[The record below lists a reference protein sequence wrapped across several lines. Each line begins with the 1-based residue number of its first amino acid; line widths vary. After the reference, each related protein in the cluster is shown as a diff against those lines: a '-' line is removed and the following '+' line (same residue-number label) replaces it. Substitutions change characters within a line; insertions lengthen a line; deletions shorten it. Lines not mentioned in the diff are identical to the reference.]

1 MVPVRAHSG
10 QRVCVLRLTEAG
22 LGAARALAAGGA
34 GVTVWD
40 DDAARRDA
48 AGALGLKVEDPS
60 TRDWSDLAAMVVG
73 DKAML
78 DEDVSIRA
86 VDMAHALDIPVFDAT
101 SLIARALVTE
111 YDTTVCVITGIQ
123 AKAVARIG
131 AALLEA
137 LGADVIGPEHS
148 GAPRRPGP
156 GSVVLLALEDVDLSI
171 TPDLLVVTSG
181 EAQAESQRFIR
192 AMTGP
197 VVLNADDPAAARL
210 ATRAPLRSILASG
223 RQSLGGGVFVCA
235 GAVFDGI
242 DGPPSRLTPVPAA
255 QGVAVTPPG
264 LLAMAHG
271 LVRAC
276 EYSVDRSCE
285 ALETFEG
292 VAGWGKAVA
301 RFGPVQLL
309 DYSDAKDLRSALLAL
324 QAPGPVIWVA
334 GPALEKGSAA
344 LIEAAGRTPTRI
356 FMTGDRAKAAKGLS
370 RLCPTQI
377 VADTGTLT
385 ARALF
390 AALKAGPDARIVIA
404 PGCEGG
410 PEPSDLADAL
420 NTLIQ
425 QVRQGEAV

>member
-1 MVPVRAHSG
+1 MVPVRAHAG

-22 LGAARALAAGGA
+22 FGAAQALASGGA
-34 GVTVWD
+34 SVTVWD
-40 DDAARRDA
+40 EDEARCDAAS
-48 AGALGLKVEDPS
+48 ALGLKVEDPS
-60 TRDWSDLAAMVVG
+60 TRDWSDLAALVVG

-86 VDMAHALDIPVFDAT
+86 VDMAHALDIPVIDAT
-101 SLIARALVTE
+101 SLIARALVSE
-111 YDTTVCVITGIQ
+111 YDTTVCVVAGTQ
-123 AKAVARIG
+123 ADAVARIG
-131 AALLEA
+131 SALLDA
-137 LGADVIGPEHS
+137 IGADVVGPDLS
-148 GAPRRPGP
+148 AAPRRPGP
-156 GSVVLLALEDVDLSI
+156 GSVVLLTLEDADVAI

-181 EAQAESQRFIR
+181 EAQVECQRIIAE
-192 AMTGP
+192 MTGP

-242 DGPPSRLTPVPAA
+242 DGPPSRLTPVPAG

-276 EYSVDRSCE
+276 EYSLDRSCE
-285 ALETFEG
+285 ALEVFEG

-309 DYSDAKDLRSALLAL
+309 DYSDTKDLRSVLLAL
-324 QAPGPVIWVA
+324 RAPGPVIWVA

-377 VADTGTLT
+377 VTDTGTLT

-410 PEPSDLADAL
+410 PKPSDLADAL
-420 NTLIQ
+420 DTLIQ
-425 QVRQGEAV
+425 QVRQGEAA